1 MKDIKRVL
9 WVDDRPQNRA
19 GSMFDV
25 EETKNVSTM
34 DEALKEIA
42 GSHLY
47 EYDTIV
53 LDIDFEDGLKNSEE
67 VIKKLI
73 EKIYLNRDQQNTQF
87 VINNGGYLLF
97 LYLLEKGYPSEQ
109 VAFLTG
115 NGPMI
120 QKLREYNLQNAN
132 PMSRDEIAD
141 KLIQIW
147 NHLEDDDDKYDNFAI
162 EVEKLPIAVEYTDDD
177 FVNDCIDL
185 LDVDEDESIDE
196 AAFRKRIYQVEVRT
210 VTSNAEN
217 TGDMMIYRFH
227 EANLKAPM
235 YFSKNDN
242 DIRGHNRSDAQ
253 NWLNER
259 RTLKNVSRWLILS
272 AANRI
277 EQLFRD
283 TDKNMTGNIRDIFR
297 EVNGDGGVRNA
308 YRQMFFVLDGLRSK
322 AADGA
327 YYQAISAMLM
337 PFDASP
343 KKCGNT
349 AAEAVYKNARGE
361 NRRITEDEQ
370 IRRMFSSCTK
380 QARNYCAHN
389 SFGSTLDEKTSLFL
403 LLISTTSVLCE
414 EERKQFY
421 FWYQK
426 AEEAINQK
434 KVNGTDTINKVNDLI
449 QRFVQ
454 NDEIDFEKA
463 RVDKNYQNYSTRDKL
478 VVMGY
483 HIPMTKEAPAVRE
496 AYYLFTLAAYIVLWF
511 DGMNGS
517 DVREKFGKEVEIIY
531 NIAQKIVTEYTYLN

>member
-1 MKDIKRVL
+1 MRDIKRVL

-19 GSMFDV
+19 GSMFDA

-34 DEALKEIA
+34 DEALREIA

-53 LDIDFEDGLKNSEE
+53 LDIDFEDGLINAKE
-67 VIKKLI
+67 VIGTLMEKL
-73 EKIYLNRDQQNTQF
+73 YLNGDQRNRQF

-132 PMSRDEIAD
+132 PMSRDEIAE

-147 NHLEDDDDKYDNFAI
+147 DNLEDDDDKYDNFAI

-177 FVNDCIDL
+177 FINDCIDI
-185 LDVDEDESIDE
+185 LDVYDGEIMDKE
-196 AAFRKRIYQVEVRT
+196 AFRRHVYQVEVRT
-210 VTSNAEN
+210 VTSNIEN

-227 EANLKAPM
+227 EANLKAPI
-235 YFSKNDN
+235 YFSKNEN
-242 DIRGHNRSDAQ
+242 DIIGHNRDDAQ
-253 NWLNER
+253 RWLGER

-277 EQLFRD
+277 EHLFRD
-283 TDKNMTGNIRDIFR
+283 TDKNMAENIRDIFK
-297 EVNGDGGVRNA
+297 ETNGDGGVRNA

-322 AADGA
+322 ASDGA

-343 KKCGNT
+343 KYCGNT
-349 AAEAVYKNARGE
+349 ADEVVYKKVRGE
-361 NRRITEDEQ
+361 NRRITEDEK
-370 IRRMFSSCTK
+370 IRRMFSCCTK

-389 SFGSTLDEKTSLFL
+389 SFGSTLSEKTSIFL
-403 LLISTTSVLCE
+403 LLISITAVLE
-414 EERKQFY
+414 KEEREQFH

-426 AEEAINQK
+426 AEETINQRDVDK
-434 KVNGTDTINKVNDLI
+434 IDEINKVNQLI
-449 QRFVQ
+449 ESFVLR
-454 NDEIDFEKA
+454 DEIDFEKVNVG
-463 RVDKNYQNYSTRDKL
+463 RNYQNYTTRDKL

-483 HIPMTKEAPAVRE
+483 HIPMSKEAPAVRE
-496 AYYLFTLAAYIVLWF
+496 VYYLFTLAAYIAVWF
-511 DGMNGS
+511 GGMNFEEVS
-517 DVREKFGKEVEIIY
+517 EKFGEEVKIIY
-531 NIAQKIVTEYTYLN
+531 EIALKIVRTYT